1 MDLYRFLDSDA
12 LAARCAQDF
21 IKLASSCIVES
32 GAFSVA
38 LSGGSTPKKLHAIL
52 VSEYRSALDW
62 SKVLFY
68 LGDDRFVPPA
78 DERSNER
85 MVRQTLLY
93 PLGISESHIFMPY
106 AEMDVQEAAMQY
118 DSRLPDAL
126 DLVLLGLGT
135 DGHTLSLFPG
145 EPFVTGRKA
154 VAAKAPVV
162 VTDRITL
169 TAEYANHS
177 AQAWFLVAG
186 ADKQAAMQQMLQG
199 AYDPAVTPS
208 QAVARKHPHCRVFA
222 DEAALAF

>member
-1 MDLYRFLDSDA
+1 MYRFLDSDA
-12 LAARCAQDF
+12 LASRCAQDF
-21 IKLASSCIVES
+21 VDLARSCIAQS
-32 GAFSVA
+32 GSFSVA
-38 LSGGSTPKKLHAIL
+38 LSGGSTPKKLHTIL
-52 VSEYRSALDW
+52 VSEYRAALDW

-68 LGDDRFVPPA
+68 LGDDRFVPPT

-93 PLGISESHIFMPY
+93 PLGISESRIFMPY
-106 AEMDVQEAAMQY
+106 ADMDVQEAALQY
-118 DSRLPDAL
+118 DSRLPASL

-145 EPFVTGRKA
+145 EPFFTGRKA

-162 VTDRITL
+162 VADRITL
-169 TAEYANHS
+169 TAEYANQC

-186 ADKQAAMQQMLQG
+186 ADKQTSMQQMLQG
-199 AYDPAVTPS
+199 DYDPAVTPS
-208 QAVARKHPHCRVFA
+208 QAIARKHLHCRVFA

>member
-1 MDLYRFLDSDA
+1 MDLYRFSDADA
-12 LAARCAQDF
+12 LARRVAEDF
-21 IKLASSCIVES
+21 IALGNATIQERSRF
-32 GAFSVA
+32 AVA
-38 LSGGSTPKKLHAIL
+38 LSGGSTPKKLHQIL
-52 VSEYRSALDW
+52 VADFRDAIDW
-62 SKVLFY
+62 SKVDFY

-106 AEMDVQEAAMQY
+106 ADLDVLDAAMQY

-145 EPFVTGRKA
+145 DPCVTGRKA

-169 TAEYANHS
+169 TAEYANQS

-199 AYDPAVTPS
+199 DYDPAETPS
-208 QAVARKHPHCRVFA
+208 QAIARKHPRCRVFA
-222 DEAALAF
+222 DEAALSF

>member
-1 MDLYRFLDSDA
+1 MDLYRFSDADA
-12 LAARCAQDF
+12 LARRVAEDF
-21 IKLASSCIVES
+21 IALGNATIQERSRF
-32 GAFSVA
+32 AVA
-38 LSGGSTPKKLHAIL
+38 LSGGSTPKKLHQIL
-52 VSEYRSALDW
+52 VADFRDAIDW
-62 SKVLFY
+62 SKVDFY

-106 AEMDVQEAAMQY
+106 ADLDVLDAAMQY

-145 EPFVTGRKA
+145 DPFVTGRKA

-162 VTDRITL
+162 VADRITL
-169 TAEYANHS
+169 TAEYANQS

-199 AYDPAVTPS
+199 DYDPAVTPS
-208 QAVARKHPHCRVFA
+208 QAIARKHPHCRVFA
-222 DEAALAF
+222 DEAALSF

>member
-1 MDLYRFLDSDA
+1 MDLYRFSDADA
-12 LAARCAQDF
+12 LARRVAEDF
-21 IKLASSCIVES
+21 IALGNTTIQERSRFA
-32 GAFSVA
+32 VA
-38 LSGGSTPKKLHAIL
+38 LSGGSTPKKLHQIL
-52 VSEYRSALDW
+52 VADFRDAIDW
-62 SKVLFY
+62 SKVDFY

-93 PLGISESHIFMPY
+93 PLGISESQIFMPY
-106 AEMDVQEAAMQY
+106 ADMDVQEAALQY

-145 EPFVTGRKA
+145 EPIVTGRKA

-169 TAEYANHS
+169 TAEYANQS
-177 AQAWFLVAG
+177 TQAWFLVAG
-186 ADKQAAMQQMLQG
+186 ADKLAAMQQMLQG
-199 AYDPAVTPS
+199 DYDPAVTPS
-208 QAVARKHPHCRVFA
+208 QAIARKHPHCRVFA
-222 DEAALAF
+222 DEAALSF